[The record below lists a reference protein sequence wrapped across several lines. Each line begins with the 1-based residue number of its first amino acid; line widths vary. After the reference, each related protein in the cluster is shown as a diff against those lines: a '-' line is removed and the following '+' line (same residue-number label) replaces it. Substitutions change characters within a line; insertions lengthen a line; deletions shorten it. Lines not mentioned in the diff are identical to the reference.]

1 MFDSGKWLLRDLKI
15 EEKARSAVRVV
26 SSPCEA
32 LKFGTD
38 RVWSQQDG
46 LRLV

>member
-1 MFDSGKWLLRDLKI
+1 MIVVSGCFHALKT
-15 EEKARSAVRVV
+15 EERARSTVRVV

-32 LKFGTD
+32 LKFGAD